1 MITADQLKDVM
12 DRAEALHRYLNID
25 QKKVEF
31 EEEQLRT
38 QAPDFWE
45 DPKYAQEQ
53 MKKVKGIQ
61 KWLDGYKTVR
71 LYADELKLAFDFY
84 KDEMVTEKEVDADY
98 AKAIKAI
105 EDLEL
110 KNMLRQQEDPMDC
123 VLKINSGA
131 GGTESQD
138 WAQMLMRMYMRWAEA
153 HGYKV
158 TITDM
163 QEGDEAGI
171 KSVTMTI
178 EGGEFAYGYLKS
190 ENGVH
195 RLVRVSPFNAQGKR
209 MTSFA
214 SVFVT
219 PLVDDT
225 IEVYVDP
232 AKLSWDTFRSSGAG
246 GQNVNKVESGV
257 RLRYWYTDPDT
268 GEEEEILIENTET
281 RDQPKNRAKALLLLK
296 SQLYD
301 RAMKKRLEAKAK
313 IEAGKKK
320 IEWGSQ
326 IRSYVFDDRRVKDHR
341 TNYQTSD
348 VDGVMD
354 GKIDDFI
361 KAYLMEFPTTDDEQ

>member
-12 DRAEALHRYLNID
+12 ERAGALHRYLNID
-25 QKKVEF
+25 QKQVEF

-61 KWLDGYKTVR
+61 KWIDGYKTVR
-71 LYADELKLAFDFY
+71 QYADELQLAFDFY
-84 KDEMVTEKEVDADY
+84 KDEMVTEEEVDADY
-98 AKAIKAI
+98 DKAIKAI

-110 KNMLRQQEDPMDC
+110 KNMLRQKEDPMDC

-138 WAQMLMRMYMRWAEA
+138 WASMLMRMYMRWAETN
-153 HGYKV
+153 GYKV
-158 TITDM
+158 SVANLQD
-163 QEGDEAGI
+163 GDEAGI
-171 KSVTMTI
+171 KTVTMNI
-178 EGGEFAYGYLKS
+178 EGSFSYGYLKG

-195 RLVRVSPFNAQGKR
+195 RLVRVSPYNAQGKR

-219 PLVDDT
+219 PLVDDSIEVT
-225 IEVYVDP
+225 IEP
-232 AKLSWDTFRSSGAG
+232 ARMSWDTFRSGGAG

-257 RLRYWYTDPDT
+257 RLRYQYKDPYT

-281 RDQPKNRAKALLLLK
+281 RDQPKNKENAMRQLR
-296 SQLYD
+296 SILYD
-301 RAMKKRLEAKAK
+301 KELQHRMEEQAKV
-313 IEAGKKK
+313 EAGKKK

-341 TNYQTSD
+341 TNFQTSD
-348 VDGVMD
+348 VNGVMD
-354 GKIDDFI
+354 GKIDGFI
-361 KAYLMEFPTTDDEQ
+361 KAYLMEFSGSEN

>member
-12 DRAEALHRYLNID
+12 ERADALHRYLNID
-25 QKKVEF
+25 QKQVEF

-45 DPKYAQEQ
+45 DPKYAQKQ

-61 KWLDGYKTVR
+61 KWIDGYKTVR
-71 LYADELKLAFDFY
+71 QYADELQLAFDFY
-84 KDEMVTEKEVDADY
+84 KDEMVTEEEVDADY
-98 AKAIKAI
+98 GKAIKAI

-110 KNMLRQQEDPMDC
+110 KNMLRQKEDPMDC

-138 WAQMLMRMYMRWAEA
+138 WASMLMRMYMRWAETN
-153 HGYKV
+153 GYKV
-158 TITDM
+158 SVANLQD
-163 QEGDEAGI
+163 GDEAGI
-171 KSVTMTI
+171 KTVTMNI
-178 EGGEFAYGYLKS
+178 EGSFSYGYLKG

-195 RLVRVSPFNAQGKR
+195 RLVRVSPYNAQGKR

-219 PLVDDT
+219 PLVDDSIEVT
-225 IEVYVDP
+225 IEP
-232 AKLSWDTFRSSGAG
+232 ARMSWDTFRSGGAG

-257 RLRYWYTDPDT
+257 RLRYQYKDPYT

-281 RDQPKNRAKALLLLK
+281 RDQPKNKENAMRQLR
-296 SQLYD
+296 SILYD
-301 RAMKKRLEAKAK
+301 KELQHRMEEQAKV
-313 IEAGKKK
+313 EAGKKK

-341 TNYQTSD
+341 TNFQTSD
-348 VDGVMD
+348 VNGVMD
-354 GKIDDFI
+354 GKIDGFI
-361 KAYLMEFPTTDDEQ
+361 KAYLMEFSGSEN